1 MQNNLTVC
9 LITYNHSKYIRETLY
24 SIFAQRTSFN
34 WNIHIYDDHST
45 DGTADILR
53 EYQHKYPNK
62 ITLVVQPKNVG
73 AAENWRQ
80 LLQST
85 SAPYIAYV
93 EGDDYWIDDHKLEKQ
108 YTLLEQ
114 NESIGLVYTQA
125 MQIYP
130 GQFEAKVIG
139 KELVRHTLYL
149 GNPIP
154 SPTVVF
160 RKRCLDGFF
169 DELGNRLQSW
179 KMGDYPLWFWISSSW
194 NLAFIE
200 KPMSAYRV
208 LQNSATRS
216 SAKSHWIRSK
226 LSIQHYFYQKHG
238 CAAARP
244 YYWMGTAILHS
255 ELMYHNLLHA
265 LKRFTADK

>member
-1 MQNNLTVC
+1 MQNKLTVC
-9 LITYNHSKYIRETLY
+9 LITYNHGKYVREALD
-24 SIFAQRTSFN
+24 SIFSQKTSFG

-45 DGTADILR
+45 DGTTDILR
-53 EYQHKYPNK
+53 DYQQQYPDK

-80 LLQST
+80 LLQSI

-108 YTLLEQ
+108 YTSLEQ
-114 NESIGLVYTQA
+114 NQSVGLVYTQA

-130 GQFEAKVIG
+130 GQAGGQVIG
-139 KELVRHTLYL
+139 KELARHALYL

-154 SPTVVF
+154 SPTVVM
-160 RKRCLDGFF
+160 RTRCLDGFF
-169 DELGNRLQSW
+169 DELGDQLQSW
-179 KMGDYPLWFWISSSW
+179 KMGDYPLWFWISSAW
-194 NLAFIE
+194 ELAFIGE
-200 KPMSAYRV
+200 PMSAYRV

-226 LSIQHYFYQKHG
+226 LSIRRYFYHKFG
-238 CAAARP
+238 CAAATP
-244 YYWMGTAILHS
+244 FYWAGTATLLT
-255 ELMYHNLLHA
+255 ELAYHRLLLA
-265 LKRFTADK
+265 FKRLARAA